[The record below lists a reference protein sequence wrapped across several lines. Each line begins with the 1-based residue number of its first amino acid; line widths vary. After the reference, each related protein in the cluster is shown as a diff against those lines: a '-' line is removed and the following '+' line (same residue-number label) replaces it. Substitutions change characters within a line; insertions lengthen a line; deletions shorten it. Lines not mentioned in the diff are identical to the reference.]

1 MDTYLASSNF
11 SSSLFAFDATKFT
24 ADDTLLSTALLLSNF
39 PLSFSIDIG
48 VDVASDDVVVVV
60 VVAAPVV
67 DAKDDEF
74 EFKWFEFSL
83 SLTFAIDDGTD
94 AGDPAIEFDAL
105 LANDDVIS
113 VFTPFTVL

>member
-1 MDTYLASSNF
+1 MTMMHSNTADLFTKSHKDTRMDTYLASSNF

-74 EFKWFEFSL
+74 EFK
-83 SLTFAIDDGTD
+83 
-94 AGDPAIEFDAL
+94 
-105 LANDDVIS
+105 
-113 VFTPFTVL
+113 